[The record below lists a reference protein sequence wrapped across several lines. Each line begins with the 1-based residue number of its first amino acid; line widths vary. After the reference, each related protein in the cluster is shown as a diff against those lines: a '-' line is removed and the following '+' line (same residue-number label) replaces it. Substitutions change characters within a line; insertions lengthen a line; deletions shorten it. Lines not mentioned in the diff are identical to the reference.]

1 MVSGEN
7 TRELSLLL
15 TSGAAEAARST
26 EGVAFLRPGLADI
39 VRGAA
44 GLAPPP
50 ASGVRVRYDAERD
63 HWHIQVQ
70 LVTARGHR
78 AVDVTRAVRS
88 AVKARAAAALAP
100 TRVAPAPQGDSEDGR
115 RTSARISVAV
125 TVTGVG

>member
-1 MVSGEN
+1 MSGEN

-26 EGVAFLRPGLADI
+26 EGVAFLRPGLADV

-44 GLAPPP
+44 RLGPPS
-50 ASGVRVRYDAERD
+50 ASGVRVRYETERG

-70 LVTARGHR
+70 LVTAPGHR

-88 AVKARAAAALAP
+88 AVEARVAAAL
-100 TRVAPAPQGDSEDGR
+100 VPARMDPARQDEAEDGR
-115 RTSARISVAV
+115 EASASVSVTV
-125 TVTGVG
+125 TVTGVS